1 MKTNEI
7 FIGNSSLLDASI
19 AVEDCYLYLK
29 NEKVISL
36 DIETTRKFYK
46 YANEGLDPFTSKI
59 VMFQIGTK
67 ERQYVIDVR
76 VIDISKLLPLLTDP
90 DIIIVGQ
97 NLKFEY
103 KHILHN
109 YGIKINNMYDT
120 MLVEQIIYN
129 GWMFPRAWKIQLNG
143 KYKHYDSF
151 SLEDLNY
158 RYLDIIVDKSTRL
171 EFLDIKDKPYSSRQI
186 QYGAEDIL
194 YPLLIRE
201 KQLKRVALTKV
212 EATLDLEF
220 KYISVLGN
228 MELNG
233 MHFNKDI
240 WTKTYQ
246 ENLPIYSLA
255 KQELNAFVIKHYNN
269 TEFVDKQLSLFNS
282 GVNCAIMWTSPQQVI
297 SFFRYLGI
305 CSKEVS
311 KTTKKLEWTVNA
323 KVVEASML
331 GEFKDVDEVLKTFM
345 RKYLKFKEAQQ
356 SVTTFGIKWFKYV
369 NPITGKA
376 HSNYGQIKKT
386 GRSSSSGPNLQN
398 IPSSK
403 KFRSAFDC
411 APGWKIVNAD
421 YGGQETYCLAE
432 KSREANI
439 IKLLHEGGCM
449 HCFVASHITGKPY
462 EDYLEALRVKDSKR
476 EKLNEYQVELLEDR
490 GTAKA
495 GGFAIQFGGTG
506 FTISKNLGLSEE
518 RGEYV
523 YDSYFEAFP
532 DLKAYFDKVIKE
544 THTQGYILIDPITG
558 RKQWFKI
565 PTNNKEKGAIDRNAL
580 NSPIQGMAGNITK
593 LAGILFTNWID
604 KNHYNDVVKLTNI
617 VHDEIN
623 AEVKEEY
630 AEETALALSECMETA
645 GDVWVKIVKLKA
657 TSVISDYWGH

>member
-1 MKTNEI
+1 MMKTNEI
-7 FIGNSSLLDASI
+7 FIGNSSLLDSSI

-246 ENLPIYSLA
+246 ENLPIYNLA
-255 KQELNAFVIKHYNN
+255 KQELNAFVVKHYNN

-369 NPITGKA
+369 NPITGRA

-421 YGGQETYCLAE
+421 YGGQETLVLAE

-439 IKLLHEGGCM
+439 IRLINEGGDM
-449 HCFVASHITGKPY
+449 HSFVAKHIYPELKDLTDKEIKNKFP
-462 EDYLEALRVKDSKR
+462 ELR
-476 EKLNEYQVELLEDR
+476 Q
-490 GTAKA
+490 TAKSA
-495 GGFAIQFGGTG
+495 GFAIQFGGTG

-518 RGEYV
+518 KGEYV
-523 YDSYFEAFP
+523 YDSYFVAFP
-532 DLKAYFDKVIKE
+532 DLKDYFDKVKKE
-544 THTQGYILIDPITG
+544 TYAQGYILIDSITG
-558 RKQWFKI
+558 RKQWFKE
-565 PTNNKEKGAIDRNAL
+565 PKNNKEKGAIDRKAL
-580 NSPIQGMAGNITK
+580 NSPIQGCAGNITK

-604 KNHYNDVVKLTNI
+604 KNDYNDVVKLTNI

-630 AEETALALSECMETA
+630 AEKTALALSECMETA